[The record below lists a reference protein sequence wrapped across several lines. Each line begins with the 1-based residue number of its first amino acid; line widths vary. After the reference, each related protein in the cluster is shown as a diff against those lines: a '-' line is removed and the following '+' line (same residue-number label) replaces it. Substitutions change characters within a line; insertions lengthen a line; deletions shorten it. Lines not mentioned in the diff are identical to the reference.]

1 MKTRYF
7 LALAAGTAALMVA
20 VLYPVLSTPGG
31 RPSLAGTSAGKA
43 PADTKAAAG
52 AFRELDWVDL
62 IPKDW
67 DPYKGF
73 DAKDMDAVNDASPQ
87 ALALM
92 DRMRATWDNAPT
104 VAAMEGAKVRLP
116 GYVVP
121 LETDGGVLKEFLLVP
136 YFGAC
141 IHTPPPPANQII
153 HVVTASGSKDLRSMD
168 TVWVSGTLN
177 TARRNSSMG
186 MSGYQLA
193 GAIVEP
199 YLPPKQ
205 P

>member
-7 LALAAGTAALMVA
+7 LALATGTAALLVA
-20 VLYPVLSTPGG
+20 VLYPVLSTPGS
-31 RPSLAGTSAGKA
+31 RPSLAGLSSAKA
-43 PADTKAAAG
+43 PGDAASTAY
-52 AFRELDWVDL
+52 RDLDWVDL

-67 DPYKGF
+67 DPFKEF
-73 DAKDMDAVNDASPQ
+73 DGAGLDGLQDTSPK
-87 ALALM
+87 ALAMM
-92 DRMRATWDNAPT
+92 DKMRATWDNAPV
-104 VAAMEGAKVRLP
+104 VASMQGARVRLP

-121 LETDGGVLKEFLLVP
+121 LESDNGELKEFLLVP

-141 IHTPPPPANQII
+141 IHTPPPPANQIV
-153 HVVTASGSKDLRSMD
+153 HVVTASGGKGIRSMD
-168 TVWVSGTLN
+168 TVWVSGTLA
-177 TARRNSSMG
+177 TARKNSSMG

-199 YLPPKQ
+199 YVPPKQ